1 MGNGWGAG
9 LVWGG
14 LGGGTMWGLGGNLAK
29 FMQMCLT
36 PGSRQQLYPFTLE
49 RIFQENVQIFT
60 TNIFDSIHIREANFQ
75 MV

>member
-1 MGNGWGAG
+1 MGNGRG
-9 LVWGG
+9 LAWCVGG
-14 LGGGTMWGLGGNLAK
+14 LGGGAMWGLGGNLAK

-60 TNIFDSIHIREANFQ
+60 TNIFNSIQFILE
-75 MV
+75 M